1 MSDLLR
7 EKNVT
12 EAVTA
17 AKNTV
22 YEWLQEFSAFF
33 PKVKN
38 SQKVYYK
45 PQAVKVLLA
54 VEQM

>member
-1 MSDLLR
+1 MIYDQ
-7 EKNVT
+7 KNVT
-12 EAVTA
+12 QAVKA

-22 YEWLQEFSAFF
+22 YEWLQEFSAFL

-38 SQKVYYK
+38 GQTVYYK